1 MKESVLWLF
10 QIVTAVL
17 IFFLL
22 GLHISA
28 QHLGGFG
35 SFPDL
40 AQFTYKALMFVALY
54 HGLFGL
60 RSILLEVGMGRG
72 AEKFVSWILF
82 LGGLV
87 FFIYY
92 GIVAA

>member
-1 MKESVLWLF
+1 MKESILWLF
-10 QIVTAVL
+10 QIVTGIL
-17 IFFLL
+17 IFALL

-28 QHLGGFG
+28 QHLGTFA

-40 AQFTYKALMFVALY
+40 SSFAYKALLFVALY

-60 RSILLEVGMGRG
+60 RSVLLEINLGRG
-72 AEKFVSWILF
+72 VEKVISWILF

-92 GIVAA
+92 GIMA

>member
-1 MKESVLWLF
+1 MKESILWLF
-10 QIVTAVL
+10 QIVTGIL
-17 IFFLL
+17 IFVLL

-28 QHLGGFG
+28 QHLGTFG

-40 AQFTYKALMFVALY
+40 SSFAYKTLLFVALY

-60 RSILLEVGMGRG
+60 RSVLLEINLGRG
-72 AEKFVSWILF
+72 AEKAISWLLF

-92 GIVAA
+92 GIMA

>member
-1 MKESVLWLF
+1 MKESILWLF

-28 QHLGGFG
+28 QHLGGFATL
-35 SFPDL
+35 PDL
-40 AQFTYKALMFVALY
+40 ANFTYKALMFVALY

-60 RSILLEVGMGRG
+60 RSILLEVNMGRA
-72 AEKFVSWILF
+72 AEKFITWILF